1 MKVSKPVLFLQS
13 LCCLSQGT
21 FFSLQE
27 RKRRPQAPAQ
37 SQVRQQGKRN
47 RRRHPTG
54 AAAFKNIP
62 VSEPGAKSSQPE
74 AAPPAE
80 KPQFD
85 KLQTGWV
92 KNPFV
97 LPQLK
102 ETKKMSAAA
111 IRLSAIFEKGK
122 DRVAI
127 IDREVVREGDM
138 VGDEKVLEIG
148 RDKVVL
154 IRNNIRRVLSLGN
167 IEDTVREEE
176 PKTKATEKGK

>member
-1 MKVSKPVLFLQS
+1 MKVSKPVLIFGIVVL
-13 LCCLSQGT
+13 LIAGYI
-21 FFSLQE
+21 FFFTG
-27 RKRRPQAPAQ
+27 KKKAPA
-37 SQVRQQGKRN
+37 
-47 RRRHPTG
+47 PPAPPP
-54 AAAFKNIP
+54 AAAGQTQQATPAQTPVPSKIP
-62 VSEPGAKSSQPE
+62 TSEPGAKSGQPE
-74 AAPPAE
+74 ATPPAE

-97 LPQLK
+97 LPQFK
-102 ETKKMSAAA
+102 ETKKVSTGTA

-127 IDREVVREGDM
+127 IDREVVRAGDM

-148 RDKVVL
+148 RDKVIL
-154 IRNNIRRVLSLGN
+154 IRNNIRRVLSLAN

>member
-1 MKVSKPVLFLQS
+1 MKVSKPVIVFAIVVLLIA
-13 LCCLSQGT
+13 GYI
-21 FFSLQE
+21 FFFTG
-27 RKRRPQAPAQ
+27 KKKTPQAPAQ
-37 SQVRQQGKRN
+37 SQ
-47 RRRHPTG
+47 
-54 AAAFKNIP
+54 AAAGQTQQTPSPQAPPPSKTP

-74 AAPPAE
+74 GAPPAE

-92 KNPFV
+92 KDPFV

-111 IRLSAIFEKGK
+111 TRLSAIFEKGK

-127 IDREVVREGDM
+127 IDREVVRAGDM
-138 VGDEKVLEIG
+138 VGDEKVLDIG

-176 PKTKATEKGK
+176 PKMKATEKGK